1 MSTLITDPFSLPFT
15 PADDPP
21 TRLHQSDSEPGPA
34 IGWRGWSGWAAR
46 RRLRGA
52 LRELAED
59 KHLLADIGL
68 TREDIGLPREQALE
82 EAAKLFWR

>member
-1 MSTLITDPFSLPFT
+1 MSTFIIDPFSLPII

-21 TRLHQSDSEPGPA
+21 TRLHQSDSGPLPA

-68 TREDIGLPREQALE
+68 TREQALE
-82 EAAKLFWR
+82 EAAKPFWR